1 MGAAR
6 QTHHSDSR
14 AGTASFSS
22 TMLGERSQR
31 ERSGCFVIL
40 RPGPTDRSEVRQR
53 ARLRKNHGQVQRSAS
68 VLERLAEE
76 LSLRE
81 VDERV
86 GAQNFI
92 EPGQGAFRL
101 RQAGRPRA
109 LWCDFVQRLAQ
120 RRLRSLAR
128 RLCRLGDKSL
138 GRRGPL
144 ARHVVN
150 KAGAT
155 LWVPKLDAA
164 AKQQRWLWAL
174 DHHRDGPT

>member
-1 MGAAR
+1 CR
-6 QTHHSDSR
+6 
-14 AGTASFSS
+14 
-22 TMLGERSQR
+22 
-31 ERSGCFVIL
+31 FVIL
-40 RPGPTDRSEVRQR
+40 RPRPPDGAEVRWR
-53 ARLRKNHGQVQRSAS
+53 ARLRKTHGQVQRMAS

-109 LWCDFVQRLAQ
+109 LWCAFVQRPAQ

-128 RLCRLGDKSL
+128 GLRRLGDESIRH
-138 GRRGPL
+138 GGPL
-144 ARHVVN
+144 ACCVVN

-174 DHHRDGPT
+174 DHHCDGPTCMDRKAKCRGH